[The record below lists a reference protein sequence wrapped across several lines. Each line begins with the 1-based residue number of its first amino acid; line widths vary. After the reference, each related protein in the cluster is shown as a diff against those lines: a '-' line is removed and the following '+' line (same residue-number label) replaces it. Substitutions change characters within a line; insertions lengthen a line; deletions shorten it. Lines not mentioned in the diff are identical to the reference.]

1 MQLKSEKDPARPGF
15 GAGIVYCGR
24 VSVNEAR
31 REGLPTAPPR
41 PHPSLHVIARARARV
56 PDRSTETAYVV
67 FFPVMPVP
75 LELCTPR
82 YVLVRRRLLLLVM
95 EVEGTRRRL
104 GDSVVLLLRRELE
117 GAKERRRKGVNE

>member
-1 MQLKSEKDPARPGF
+1 MQLEKDSTRPGF

-31 REGLPTAPPR
+31 REVLHTAPPR
-41 PHPSLHVIARARARV
+41 PHPSLHVIACARARV
-56 PDRSTETAYVV
+56 PSRSTKTTVIV

-117 GAKERRRKGVNE
+117 GAKAQRSERVKE